1 MKIIVNKK
9 RKRIKKKKEGM
20 GAGVGEYILRVYKR
34 IRGNIQF

>member
-9 RKRIKKKKEGM
+9 RKRIKKKEGM